1 MSREIAASSC
11 IILQDM
17 YVENSQGELKHV
29 CGIKRE
35 YPEPK
40 LLDFSLSTHNKPQRQ
55 RFKYSINS
63 PFGDA
68 AAVHSCPEHMMNVL
82 VNWIKN
88 YQTEDVSRYFNFIF
102 FWSIPK
108 TSEVRNVY

>member
-40 LLDFSLSTHNKPQRQ
+40 HLDFSLSTHDKPHRQ
-55 RFKYSINS
+55 RFKSSINS
-63 PFGDA
+63 PFGNV
-68 AAVHSCPEHMMNVL
+68 AAVRSCPEDVMNVL

-88 YQTEDVSRYFNFIF
+88 YQTEAVSRYLNF
-102 FWSIPK
+102 S
-108 TSEVRNVY
+108 

>member
-63 PFGDA
+63 PFGNVMLPLELALDF
-68 AAVHSCPEHMMNVL
+68 PEEERMM
-82 VNWIKN
+82 
-88 YQTEDVSRYFNFIF
+88 QQSSVSISLSF
-102 FWSIPK
+102 
-108 TSEVRNVY
+108 